1 MVFVINSGEEEEK
14 SELIPETE
22 EEKEPEGEELPL
34 SEEELDKVPQV
45 IVLSPPSSGG
55 DDKPKVR
62 AIGLIG
68 NVDEDK
74 ASEVIYGMMIMKK
87 TAQNKVLIDEE
98 DPSRGTELACEPF
111 ELIISTFGGSAFEML
126 GIYDMMKQIREECDI
141 KTLGIGKVMSAGV
154 LLLAAGTKG
163 QRRIGANCRVMIH
176 SVIGGSHGAI
186 HDLENEM
193 EEIKWMQERYIKI
206 LAQETK
212 MTERYIKSLLKK
224 KINVYLDAEKA
235 VELGIADIIV

>member
-1 MVFVINSGEEEEK
+1 
-14 SELIPETE
+14 
-22 EEKEPEGEELPL
+22 
-34 SEEELDKVPQV
+34 
-45 IVLSPPSSGG
+45 
-55 DDKPKVR
+55 
-62 AIGLIG
+62 
-68 NVDEDK
+68 
-74 ASEVIYGMMIMKK
+74 
-87 TAQNKVLIDEE
+87 
-98 DPSRGTELACEPF
+98 
-111 ELIISTFGGSAFEML
+111 
-126 GIYDMMKQIREECDI
+126 
-141 KTLGIGKVMSAGV
+141 MSAGV